1 MDILNRYK
9 EKTSPKYIL
18 NLVEKELD
26 LPNLKSNL
34 RTRERVQARFIYFKL
49 ARTFCR
55 YSSLAAIGREVDRDH
70 ATVLHG
76 LAKYDSEAKYD
87 VYMNDVYNKL
97 YNDIVLTK
105 LPPAKEKNIDKVF
118 KDIIYRLTKL
128 ENQLNTIPND

>member
-18 NLVEKELD
+18 GLVEKELD

-34 RTRERVQARFIYFKL
+34 RTRECVQARFIYFKL
-49 ARTFCR
+49 AKTFCR
-55 YSSLAAIGREVDRDH
+55 YSSLSAIGREVNRDH
-70 ATVLHG
+70 ATVLYG
-76 LAKYDSEAKYD
+76 LSKYDSEAKYD
-87 VYMNDVYNKL
+87 VYMDDVYNKL
-97 YNDIVLTK
+97 YNNIVIEK

-128 ENQLNTIPND
+128 ENQLNAIPND

>member
-18 NLVEKELD
+18 NLVEKELN
-26 LPNLKSNL
+26 LPNLKSEI

-49 ARTFCR
+49 ARTFCM
-55 YSSLAAIGREVDRDH
+55 YSSLSAIVREVNRDH

-76 LAKYDSEAKYD
+76 LSRYDEEAKYD
-87 VYMNDVYNKL
+87 IYMEDVYNKI

-128 ENQLNTIPND
+128 ENQLNAIPND

>member
-9 EKTSPKYIL
+9 EKTSPKFIL
-18 NLVEKELD
+18 DLVEKELN
-26 LPNLKSNL
+26 LPNLKSEI

-49 ARTFCR
+49 ARTFCM
-55 YSSLAAIGREVDRDH
+55 YSSLSAIGREVNRDH

-76 LAKYDSEAKYD
+76 LSRYDEEAKYD
-87 VYMNDVYNKL
+87 IYMEDVYNKI

-128 ENQLNTIPND
+128 ENQLNAIPND